1 MRPGALRGPPLST
14 LVTKALYGGPKYW
27 SVLLDQGGNLLD
39 YCWAFDEDDA
49 KVRADLM
56 EKATR
61 DRGLK
66 GPFVKVVV
74 EIREVRGA

>member
-1 MRPGALRGPPLST
+1 
-14 LVTKALYGGPKYW
+14 
-27 SVLLDQGGNLLD
+27 VLLDQGGNPLD

-56 EKATR
+56 EEKAR

-74 EIREVRGA
+74 EVKKA